1 MEINRTKKRSNLM
14 DGSENKGD
22 GKETYIHKGLGHA
35 AAKPVENF
43 SPLFYFPLQC
53 NINHLF
59 PDL

>member
-1 MEINRTKKRSNLM
+1 M